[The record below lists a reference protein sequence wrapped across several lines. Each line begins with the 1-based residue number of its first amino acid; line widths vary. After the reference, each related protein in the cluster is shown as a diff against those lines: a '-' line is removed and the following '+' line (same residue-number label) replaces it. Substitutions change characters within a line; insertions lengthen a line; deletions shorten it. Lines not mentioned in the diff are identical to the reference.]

1 MNDIQKFFYN
11 RRKVILLDLYHR
23 ISYIDLHFK
32 LIKDV
37 YLRELGITDI
47 KNLDENVKKHLCKPL
62 SDLPKEKQ
70 FKLKSLC
77 NTMNQY
83 LSLKQ
88 TYGELPDDIKEH
100 IASNVE
106 FFYQIFS
113 ENWLEIIRSIVL
125 DPMQG
130 STPQVFPINYLNS
143 VFSLKSPIVD
153 DTDDGKM
160 IADIEKRFITS
171 LQSINLSRP
180 DENLQDWRVNE
191 LMGLIQQRP
200 RQQQQSQINVR
211 LQRPNIRDHRRDIGG
226 KRSIN
231 YKVQRTRRPSRKSG
245 TKRLSRLRRRSN
257 RHSRTARK

>member
-11 RRKVILLDLYHR
+11 CRTVILLGLYRR

-37 YLRELGITDI
+37 YLHDLGITDI
-47 KNLDENVKKHLCKPL
+47 KNLDKNVEKHLRIPL
-62 SDLPKEKQ
+62 YNFDLPNEKRL
-70 FKLKSLC
+70 KLQDLC
-77 NTMNQY
+77 RTVNKY
-83 LSLKQ
+83 LSFKQ

-113 ENWLEIIRSIVL
+113 EKWLEIIRSIVL

-130 STPQVFPINYLNS
+130 STPQVFPIDYLKS

-153 DTDDGKM
+153 DTDNGKM
-160 IADIEKRFITS
+160 IADIEKRFINS

-180 DENLQDWRVNE
+180 DENLQDRRGSE
-191 LMGLIQQRP
+191 LMGLRSQFNLRLQIQQRP
-200 RQQQQSQINVR
+200 RQQR
-211 LQRPNIRDHRRDIGG
+211 NIRGLGRTGG

-231 YKVQRTRRPSRKSG
+231 YKVQRTRRPSRKSA
-245 TKRLSRLRRRSN
+245 TKRLSRRRRSN
-257 RHSRTARK
+257 RRSRTSRK